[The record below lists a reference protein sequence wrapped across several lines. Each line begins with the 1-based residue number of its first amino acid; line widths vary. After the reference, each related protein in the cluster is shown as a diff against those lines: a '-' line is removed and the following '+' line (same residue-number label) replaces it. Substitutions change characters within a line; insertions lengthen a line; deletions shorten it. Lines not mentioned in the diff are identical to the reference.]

1 MAENHKKAAGR
12 LCYLCNQ
19 RRAALKRPKTLE
31 QVNSFFLIFF
41 KLTIFS
47 PNLQVLIV
55 ELAIVSFVVELK

>member
-31 QVNSFFLIFF
+31 QVNSFFL
-41 KLTIFS
+41 KLSNFS
-47 PNLQVLIV
+47 PNLQVLLV